1 MKRLDTHYKK
11 KLHRESIYCEEL
23 QYKLSF
29 LPSNYKIVSL
39 ECLCPDALYS
49 DSIGCV
55 YESLNYPLI
64 NHINL
69 NYPIHTIPW
78 QTQQKWIQEIFP
90 ATIKVDEFIQSDII
104 MIVIL
109 INVMICC

>member
-1 MKRLDTHYKK
+1 MK
-11 KLHRESIYCEEL
+11 
-23 QYKLSF
+23 
-29 LPSNYKIVSL
+29 
-39 ECLCPDALYS
+39 
-49 DSIGCV
+49 
-55 YESLNYPLI
+55 
-64 NHINL
+64 L